1 MLGAPNYGLAVP
13 TFQCLKLETE
23 IFNVVSVRMRENVDQ
38 NNSEYRHFSRSTS
51 HTIITTNFIQKI
63 FVVQNVYR

>member
-23 IFNVVSVRMRENVDQ
+23 IFNVVPVRMRENVDQ
-38 NNSEYRHFSRSTS
+38 NNSEYRHFSRS
-51 HTIITTNFIQKI
+51 K
-63 FVVQNVYR
+63 Y